1 MLKNIDFNKNSQR
14 WKNYFCLFIS
24 FLFLIFFYVNRT
36 TILENDPEFSSKF
49 KIASI
54 VLGWIVGVV
63 LIFVRL
69 DFGKKWN
76 RVINILYILFAPCYI
91 FFNMEIAVFNET
103 YSFRGQHL
111 SLLLFNFLL
120 IGILEL
126 IFIVITNRVRLGTDI
141 WAFICIMFN
150 IVNHF
155 VYEFRGTP
163 AMASDIA
170 TVGTALEV
178 ADGYKI
184 QFNFYTTVALVM
196 LFDFI
201 MLGRVIKCEPVFKKV
216 SHRLCG
222 IAVMAIVSVTG
233 FSQLVMTDMVS
244 NRGLYLSLFNPMRSY
259 QQYGSIACFT
269 RSIKLSV
276 PEKPNGYSLKKVEE
290 ITSKYTSD
298 TVDPNKKRPN
308 VIAVINEAFS
318 DPQIL
323 GDIETNEDYMPFIHD
338 LMKNGNCVSGT
349 TYASIV
355 GGQTANTEYEF
366 LTGNS
371 MAFLPKGTVAFQ
383 LYLRHAMPS
392 LVTELKS
399 EGYTGNSATH
409 LQKARNYNRDK
420 AYPLLGFDKFYDYTN
435 MIVPFVKMR
444 NNATDQCTYDNITH
458 DYEQQRKSTDAPYFG
473 YTMTIQNH
481 SSYDVPFDNFDDKRI
496 VVENADATDLGY
508 YLSLIKYSDEMF
520 ENLINYYKNTDEP
533 TVIFLT
539 GDHQPRIHDE
549 SMDSIT
555 NGEWRNWN
563 DEEMM
568 RRYEVPFLIWA
579 NYDIDKKTVEK
590 TSMNYLQTIL
600 METIDGDLTGFQKF
614 QQDLQK
620 EEITSKYTSDTVDP
634 NKKRPNVIA
643 VINEAFSDPQI
654 LGDIETNEDYMPFIH
669 DLMKNGNCVSG
680 TTYASIVGGQTAN
693 TEYEFLTGNSMAFLP
708 KGTVAFQLYLRH
720 AMPSLVTELKSEGY
734 TGNSAT
740 HLQKARNYNRDK
752 AYPLLG
758 FDKFYDYTNMIVPFV
773 KMRNNATDQCTYDNI
788 THDYEQ
794 QRKSTDAPYFGY
806 TMTIQNHSSYDV
818 PFDNFDDKRIVV
830 ENADATDLGYYLSLI
845 KYSDEMFENLIN
857 YYKNTDEPTVIFL
870 TGDHQPRIHDES
882 MDSITNGEWR
892 NWNDEEMMRRYEV
905 PFLIWANYD
914 IDKKTVEKTS
924 MNYLQTILME
934 TIDGD
939 LTGFQKFQQD
949 LQKEIP
955 VLTSNG
961 YWGAD
966 GKFYSV
972 DDKNS
977 PYYDLIQ
984 EYAML
989 QYNDMTDYKNRV
1001 EDFFEL
1007 KQ

>member
-1 MLKNIDFNKNSQR
+1 MLKNIDFNKNRQR

-69 DFGKKWN
+69 DFGKKGN

-141 WAFICIMFN
+141 WAFICVMFN

-298 TVDPNKKRPN
+298 TVDSNKKRPN
-308 VIAVINEAFS
+308 VIVVINEAFS
-318 DPQIL
+318 DPQVL

-435 MIVPFVKMR
+435 MGVPFVKMR

-496 VVENADATDLGY
+496 VVENADAPDLGY

-520 ENLINYYKNTDEP
+520 ENLINYYKNTNEP
-533 TVIFLT
+533 TVILLT

-579 NYDIDKKTVEK
+579 NYDIDKKIVEK

-614 QQDLQK
+614 QQD
-620 EEITSKYTSDTVDP
+620 I
-634 NKKRPNVIA
+634 
-643 VINEAFSDPQI
+643 
-654 LGDIETNEDYMPFIH
+654 
-669 DLMKNGNCVSG
+669 
-680 TTYASIVGGQTAN
+680 
-693 TEYEFLTGNSMAFLP
+693 
-708 KGTVAFQLYLRH
+708 
-720 AMPSLVTELKSEGY
+720 
-734 TGNSAT
+734 
-740 HLQKARNYNRDK
+740 
-752 AYPLLG
+752 
-758 FDKFYDYTNMIVPFV
+758 
-773 KMRNNATDQCTYDNI
+773 
-788 THDYEQ
+788 
-794 QRKSTDAPYFGY
+794 
-806 TMTIQNHSSYDV
+806 
-818 PFDNFDDKRIVV
+818 
-830 ENADATDLGYYLSLI
+830 
-845 KYSDEMFENLIN
+845 
-857 YYKNTDEPTVIFL
+857 
-870 TGDHQPRIHDES
+870 
-882 MDSITNGEWR
+882 
-892 NWNDEEMMRRYEV
+892 
-905 PFLIWANYD
+905 
-914 IDKKTVEKTS
+914 
-924 MNYLQTILME
+924 
-934 TIDGD
+934 
-939 LTGFQKFQQD
+939 
-949 LQKEIP
+949 QKEIP

>member
-1 MLKNIDFNKNSQR
+1 MLKNIDFNKNRQR

-69 DFGKKWN
+69 DFGKKGN

-103 YSFRGQHL
+103 YSFRKQHL

-141 WAFICIMFN
+141 WAFICVMFN

-259 QQYGSIACFT
+259 QQYGSIACFA
-269 RSIKLSV
+269 RGIKLSV

-298 TVDPNKKRPN
+298 IVDPNKKRPN

-318 DPQIL
+318 DPQVL

-435 MIVPFVKMR
+435 MGVPFVKMR
-444 NNATDQCTYDNITH
+444 NNGTDQCTYDNITH

-496 VVENADATDLGY
+496 VVENADAPDLGY

-533 TVIFLT
+533 TVILLT

-579 NYDIDKKTVEK
+579 NYDIDKKIVEK

-614 QQDLQK
+614 QQD
-620 EEITSKYTSDTVDP
+620 I
-634 NKKRPNVIA
+634 
-643 VINEAFSDPQI
+643 
-654 LGDIETNEDYMPFIH
+654 
-669 DLMKNGNCVSG
+669 
-680 TTYASIVGGQTAN
+680 
-693 TEYEFLTGNSMAFLP
+693 
-708 KGTVAFQLYLRH
+708 
-720 AMPSLVTELKSEGY
+720 
-734 TGNSAT
+734 
-740 HLQKARNYNRDK
+740 
-752 AYPLLG
+752 
-758 FDKFYDYTNMIVPFV
+758 
-773 KMRNNATDQCTYDNI
+773 
-788 THDYEQ
+788 
-794 QRKSTDAPYFGY
+794 
-806 TMTIQNHSSYDV
+806 
-818 PFDNFDDKRIVV
+818 
-830 ENADATDLGYYLSLI
+830 
-845 KYSDEMFENLIN
+845 
-857 YYKNTDEPTVIFL
+857 
-870 TGDHQPRIHDES
+870 
-882 MDSITNGEWR
+882 
-892 NWNDEEMMRRYEV
+892 
-905 PFLIWANYD
+905 
-914 IDKKTVEKTS
+914 
-924 MNYLQTILME
+924 
-934 TIDGD
+934 
-939 LTGFQKFQQD
+939 
-949 LQKEIP
+949 QKEIP

-989 QYNDMTDYKNRV
+989 QYNDMMDYKNRV

>member
-1 MLKNIDFNKNSQR
+1 MEQSNKYSV
-14 WKNYFCLFIS
+14 YPVC
-24 FLFLIFFYVNRT
+24 T
-36 TILENDPEFSSKF
+36 
-49 KIASI
+49 
-54 VLGWIVGVV
+54 VLH
-63 LIFVRL
+63 
-69 DFGKKWN
+69 
-76 RVINILYILFAPCYI
+76 

-141 WAFICIMFN
+141 WAFICVMFN

-163 AMASDIA
+163 VMASDIA

-290 ITSKYTSD
+290 ITSKYISD

-318 DPQIL
+318 DPQVL

-435 MIVPFVKMR
+435 MGVPFVKMR

-533 TVIFLT
+533 IVIL
-539 GDHQPRIHDE
+539 
-549 SMDSIT
+549 
-555 NGEWRNWN
+555 
-563 DEEMM
+563 
-568 RRYEVPFLIWA
+568 
-579 NYDIDKKTVEK
+579 
-590 TSMNYLQTIL
+590 
-600 METIDGDLTGFQKF
+600 
-614 QQDLQK
+614 
-620 EEITSKYTSDTVDP
+620 
-634 NKKRPNVIA
+634 
-643 VINEAFSDPQI
+643 
-654 LGDIETNEDYMPFIH
+654 
-669 DLMKNGNCVSG
+669 
-680 TTYASIVGGQTAN
+680 
-693 TEYEFLTGNSMAFLP
+693 
-708 KGTVAFQLYLRH
+708 
-720 AMPSLVTELKSEGY
+720 
-734 TGNSAT
+734 
-740 HLQKARNYNRDK
+740 
-752 AYPLLG
+752 
-758 FDKFYDYTNMIVPFV
+758 
-773 KMRNNATDQCTYDNI
+773 
-788 THDYEQ
+788 
-794 QRKSTDAPYFGY
+794 
-806 TMTIQNHSSYDV
+806 
-818 PFDNFDDKRIVV
+818 
-830 ENADATDLGYYLSLI
+830 
-845 KYSDEMFENLIN
+845 
-857 YYKNTDEPTVIFL
+857 L

-989 QYNDMTDYKNRV
+989 QYNDLTDYKNRV

>member
-1 MLKNIDFNKNSQR
+1 MLKNIDFNKNRQR

-36 TILENDPEFSSKF
+36 AILENDPEFSSKF

-76 RVINILYILFAPCYI
+76 GVINILYILFAPCYI

-141 WAFICIMFN
+141 WAFICVMFN

-338 LMKNGNCVSGT
+338 LMKNGNCVRGT

-458 DYEQQRKSTDAPYFG
+458 DYEQQRKLTDAPYFG

-496 VVENADATDLGY
+496 VVENADAPDLGY

-533 TVIFLT
+533 TVILLT

-614 QQDLQK
+614 Q
-620 EEITSKYTSDTVDP
+620 
-634 NKKRPNVIA
+634 
-643 VINEAFSDPQI
+643 
-654 LGDIETNEDYMPFIH
+654 
-669 DLMKNGNCVSG
+669 
-680 TTYASIVGGQTAN
+680 
-693 TEYEFLTGNSMAFLP
+693 
-708 KGTVAFQLYLRH
+708 
-720 AMPSLVTELKSEGY
+720 
-734 TGNSAT
+734 
-740 HLQKARNYNRDK
+740 
-752 AYPLLG
+752 
-758 FDKFYDYTNMIVPFV
+758 
-773 KMRNNATDQCTYDNI
+773 
-788 THDYEQ
+788 
-794 QRKSTDAPYFGY
+794 
-806 TMTIQNHSSYDV
+806 
-818 PFDNFDDKRIVV
+818 
-830 ENADATDLGYYLSLI
+830 
-845 KYSDEMFENLIN
+845 
-857 YYKNTDEPTVIFL
+857 
-870 TGDHQPRIHDES
+870 
-882 MDSITNGEWR
+882 
-892 NWNDEEMMRRYEV
+892 
-905 PFLIWANYD
+905 
-914 IDKKTVEKTS
+914 
-924 MNYLQTILME
+924 
-934 TIDGD
+934 
-939 LTGFQKFQQD
+939 
-949 LQKEIP
+949 
-955 VLTSNG
+955 
-961 YWGAD
+961 
-966 GKFYSV
+966 
-972 DDKNS
+972 
-977 PYYDLIQ
+977 
-984 EYAML
+984 
-989 QYNDMTDYKNRV
+989 
-1001 EDFFEL
+1001 
-1007 KQ
+1007 

>member
-1 MLKNIDFNKNSQR
+1 MEQSNKYSV
-14 WKNYFCLFIS
+14 YPVC
-24 FLFLIFFYVNRT
+24 T
-36 TILENDPEFSSKF
+36 
-49 KIASI
+49 
-54 VLGWIVGVV
+54 VLH
-63 LIFVRL
+63 
-69 DFGKKWN
+69 
-76 RVINILYILFAPCYI
+76 

-600 METIDGDLTGFQKF
+600 METIDG
-614 QQDLQK
+614 
-620 EEITSKYTSDTVDP
+620 E
-634 NKKRPNVIA
+634 
-643 VINEAFSDPQI
+643 
-654 LGDIETNEDYMPFIH
+654 
-669 DLMKNGNCVSG
+669 
-680 TTYASIVGGQTAN
+680 
-693 TEYEFLTGNSMAFLP
+693 
-708 KGTVAFQLYLRH
+708 
-720 AMPSLVTELKSEGY
+720 
-734 TGNSAT
+734 
-740 HLQKARNYNRDK
+740 
-752 AYPLLG
+752 
-758 FDKFYDYTNMIVPFV
+758 
-773 KMRNNATDQCTYDNI
+773 
-788 THDYEQ
+788 
-794 QRKSTDAPYFGY
+794 
-806 TMTIQNHSSYDV
+806 
-818 PFDNFDDKRIVV
+818 
-830 ENADATDLGYYLSLI
+830 
-845 KYSDEMFENLIN
+845 
-857 YYKNTDEPTVIFL
+857 
-870 TGDHQPRIHDES
+870 
-882 MDSITNGEWR
+882 
-892 NWNDEEMMRRYEV
+892 
-905 PFLIWANYD
+905 
-914 IDKKTVEKTS
+914 
-924 MNYLQTILME
+924 
-934 TIDGD
+934 

>member
-1 MLKNIDFNKNSQR
+1 MTRCESYPPCFGTI
-14 WKNYFCLFIS
+14 YFPTAPFIS

-141 WAFICIMFN
+141 WAFICVMFN

-298 TVDPNKKRPN
+298 IVDPNKKRPN
-308 VIAVINEAFS
+308 VIVVINEAFS
-318 DPQIL
+318 DPQVL

-435 MIVPFVKMR
+435 MGVPFVKMR

-496 VVENADATDLGY
+496 VVENADAPDLGY

-520 ENLINYYKNTDEP
+520 ENLINYYKNTNEP
-533 TVIFLT
+533 TVILLT

-579 NYDIDKKTVEK
+579 NYDIDKKIVEK

-614 QQDLQK
+614 QQD
-620 EEITSKYTSDTVDP
+620 I
-634 NKKRPNVIA
+634 
-643 VINEAFSDPQI
+643 
-654 LGDIETNEDYMPFIH
+654 
-669 DLMKNGNCVSG
+669 
-680 TTYASIVGGQTAN
+680 
-693 TEYEFLTGNSMAFLP
+693 
-708 KGTVAFQLYLRH
+708 
-720 AMPSLVTELKSEGY
+720 
-734 TGNSAT
+734 
-740 HLQKARNYNRDK
+740 
-752 AYPLLG
+752 
-758 FDKFYDYTNMIVPFV
+758 
-773 KMRNNATDQCTYDNI
+773 
-788 THDYEQ
+788 
-794 QRKSTDAPYFGY
+794 
-806 TMTIQNHSSYDV
+806 
-818 PFDNFDDKRIVV
+818 
-830 ENADATDLGYYLSLI
+830 
-845 KYSDEMFENLIN
+845 
-857 YYKNTDEPTVIFL
+857 
-870 TGDHQPRIHDES
+870 
-882 MDSITNGEWR
+882 
-892 NWNDEEMMRRYEV
+892 
-905 PFLIWANYD
+905 
-914 IDKKTVEKTS
+914 
-924 MNYLQTILME
+924 
-934 TIDGD
+934 
-939 LTGFQKFQQD
+939 
-949 LQKEIP
+949 QKEIP

-989 QYNDMTDYKNRV
+989 QYNDMMDYKNRV

>member
-1 MLKNIDFNKNSQR
+1 MEQSNKYSVYPVCTMLH
-14 WKNYFCLFIS
+14 
-24 FLFLIFFYVNRT
+24 
-36 TILENDPEFSSKF
+36 
-49 KIASI
+49 
-54 VLGWIVGVV
+54 
-63 LIFVRL
+63 
-69 DFGKKWN
+69 
-76 RVINILYILFAPCYI
+76 

-141 WAFICIMFN
+141 WAFICVMFN

-290 ITSKYTSD
+290 ITSKYISD

-318 DPQIL
+318 DPQVL

-458 DYEQQRKSTDAPYFG
+458 DYEQQRKLTDAPYFG

-496 VVENADATDLGY
+496 VVENADAPDLGY

-600 METIDGDLTGFQKF
+600 METIDG
-614 QQDLQK
+614 
-620 EEITSKYTSDTVDP
+620 E
-634 NKKRPNVIA
+634 
-643 VINEAFSDPQI
+643 
-654 LGDIETNEDYMPFIH
+654 
-669 DLMKNGNCVSG
+669 
-680 TTYASIVGGQTAN
+680 
-693 TEYEFLTGNSMAFLP
+693 
-708 KGTVAFQLYLRH
+708 
-720 AMPSLVTELKSEGY
+720 
-734 TGNSAT
+734 
-740 HLQKARNYNRDK
+740 
-752 AYPLLG
+752 
-758 FDKFYDYTNMIVPFV
+758 
-773 KMRNNATDQCTYDNI
+773 
-788 THDYEQ
+788 
-794 QRKSTDAPYFGY
+794 
-806 TMTIQNHSSYDV
+806 
-818 PFDNFDDKRIVV
+818 
-830 ENADATDLGYYLSLI
+830 
-845 KYSDEMFENLIN
+845 
-857 YYKNTDEPTVIFL
+857 
-870 TGDHQPRIHDES
+870 
-882 MDSITNGEWR
+882 
-892 NWNDEEMMRRYEV
+892 
-905 PFLIWANYD
+905 
-914 IDKKTVEKTS
+914 
-924 MNYLQTILME
+924 
-934 TIDGD
+934 

>member
-1 MLKNIDFNKNSQR
+1 MEQSNKYSV
-14 WKNYFCLFIS
+14 YPVC
-24 FLFLIFFYVNRT
+24 T
-36 TILENDPEFSSKF
+36 
-49 KIASI
+49 
-54 VLGWIVGVV
+54 VLH
-63 LIFVRL
+63 
-69 DFGKKWN
+69 
-76 RVINILYILFAPCYI
+76 

-103 YSFRGQHL
+103 YSFREQHL

-141 WAFICIMFN
+141 WAFICVMFN
-150 IVNHF
+150 IVNYF

-163 AMASDIA
+163 VMASDIA

-318 DPQIL
+318 DPQVL

-458 DYEQQRKSTDAPYFG
+458 DYEQQRKLTDAPYFG

-496 VVENADATDLGY
+496 VVENADAPDLGY

-533 TVIFLT
+533 TVILLT

-600 METIDGDLTGFQKF
+600 METIDG
-614 QQDLQK
+614 
-620 EEITSKYTSDTVDP
+620 E
-634 NKKRPNVIA
+634 
-643 VINEAFSDPQI
+643 
-654 LGDIETNEDYMPFIH
+654 
-669 DLMKNGNCVSG
+669 
-680 TTYASIVGGQTAN
+680 
-693 TEYEFLTGNSMAFLP
+693 
-708 KGTVAFQLYLRH
+708 
-720 AMPSLVTELKSEGY
+720 
-734 TGNSAT
+734 
-740 HLQKARNYNRDK
+740 
-752 AYPLLG
+752 
-758 FDKFYDYTNMIVPFV
+758 
-773 KMRNNATDQCTYDNI
+773 
-788 THDYEQ
+788 
-794 QRKSTDAPYFGY
+794 
-806 TMTIQNHSSYDV
+806 
-818 PFDNFDDKRIVV
+818 
-830 ENADATDLGYYLSLI
+830 
-845 KYSDEMFENLIN
+845 
-857 YYKNTDEPTVIFL
+857 
-870 TGDHQPRIHDES
+870 
-882 MDSITNGEWR
+882 
-892 NWNDEEMMRRYEV
+892 
-905 PFLIWANYD
+905 
-914 IDKKTVEKTS
+914 
-924 MNYLQTILME
+924 
-934 TIDGD
+934 

-1007 KQ
+1007 NQ

>member
-1 MLKNIDFNKNSQR
+1 MEQSNKYSVYPVCTMLH
-14 WKNYFCLFIS
+14 
-24 FLFLIFFYVNRT
+24 
-36 TILENDPEFSSKF
+36 
-49 KIASI
+49 
-54 VLGWIVGVV
+54 
-63 LIFVRL
+63 
-69 DFGKKWN
+69 
-76 RVINILYILFAPCYI
+76 

-103 YSFRGQHL
+103 YSFRKQHL

-141 WAFICIMFN
+141 WAFICVMFN
-150 IVNHF
+150 VVNHF
-155 VYEFRGTP
+155 VYEFRETP

-201 MLGRVIKCEPVFKKV
+201 MLGRAIKCEPVFKKV

-318 DPQIL
+318 DPQVL
-323 GDIETNEDYMPFIHD
+323 GDIETNEDHMPFIHD

-458 DYEQQRKSTDAPYFG
+458 DYEQQRKSTDASYFG

-600 METIDGDLTGFQKF
+600 METIDG
-614 QQDLQK
+614 
-620 EEITSKYTSDTVDP
+620 E
-634 NKKRPNVIA
+634 
-643 VINEAFSDPQI
+643 
-654 LGDIETNEDYMPFIH
+654 
-669 DLMKNGNCVSG
+669 
-680 TTYASIVGGQTAN
+680 
-693 TEYEFLTGNSMAFLP
+693 
-708 KGTVAFQLYLRH
+708 
-720 AMPSLVTELKSEGY
+720 
-734 TGNSAT
+734 
-740 HLQKARNYNRDK
+740 
-752 AYPLLG
+752 
-758 FDKFYDYTNMIVPFV
+758 
-773 KMRNNATDQCTYDNI
+773 
-788 THDYEQ
+788 
-794 QRKSTDAPYFGY
+794 
-806 TMTIQNHSSYDV
+806 
-818 PFDNFDDKRIVV
+818 
-830 ENADATDLGYYLSLI
+830 
-845 KYSDEMFENLIN
+845 
-857 YYKNTDEPTVIFL
+857 
-870 TGDHQPRIHDES
+870 
-882 MDSITNGEWR
+882 
-892 NWNDEEMMRRYEV
+892 
-905 PFLIWANYD
+905 
-914 IDKKTVEKTS
+914 
-924 MNYLQTILME
+924 
-934 TIDGD
+934 

>member
-1 MLKNIDFNKNSQR
+1 MEQSNKYSV
-14 WKNYFCLFIS
+14 YPVC
-24 FLFLIFFYVNRT
+24 T
-36 TILENDPEFSSKF
+36 
-49 KIASI
+49 
-54 VLGWIVGVV
+54 VLH
-63 LIFVRL
+63 
-69 DFGKKWN
+69 
-76 RVINILYILFAPCYI
+76 

-473 YTMTIQNH
+473 YTMTIHNH

-600 METIDGDLTGFQKF
+600 METIDG
-614 QQDLQK
+614 
-620 EEITSKYTSDTVDP
+620 E
-634 NKKRPNVIA
+634 
-643 VINEAFSDPQI
+643 
-654 LGDIETNEDYMPFIH
+654 
-669 DLMKNGNCVSG
+669 
-680 TTYASIVGGQTAN
+680 
-693 TEYEFLTGNSMAFLP
+693 
-708 KGTVAFQLYLRH
+708 
-720 AMPSLVTELKSEGY
+720 
-734 TGNSAT
+734 
-740 HLQKARNYNRDK
+740 
-752 AYPLLG
+752 
-758 FDKFYDYTNMIVPFV
+758 
-773 KMRNNATDQCTYDNI
+773 
-788 THDYEQ
+788 
-794 QRKSTDAPYFGY
+794 
-806 TMTIQNHSSYDV
+806 
-818 PFDNFDDKRIVV
+818 
-830 ENADATDLGYYLSLI
+830 
-845 KYSDEMFENLIN
+845 
-857 YYKNTDEPTVIFL
+857 
-870 TGDHQPRIHDES
+870 
-882 MDSITNGEWR
+882 
-892 NWNDEEMMRRYEV
+892 
-905 PFLIWANYD
+905 
-914 IDKKTVEKTS
+914 
-924 MNYLQTILME
+924 
-934 TIDGD
+934 

>member
-1 MLKNIDFNKNSQR
+1 MLNNVSLNKDR
-14 WKNYFCLFIS
+14 RKWKNYFCLFIS
-24 FLFLIFFYVNRT
+24 FMFLVFFYVNRT
-36 TILENDPEFSSKF
+36 SILENDPEFSPKF
-49 KIASI
+49 KIALLAFLWL
-54 VLGWIVGVV
+54 LGTV
-63 LIFVRL
+63 LIFLRL

-76 RVINILYILFAPCYI
+76 RVLNILYILLAPCYI
-91 FFNMEIAVFNET
+91 FLNMETAVFSVQN
-103 YSFRGQHL
+103 SFKGQHL
-111 SLLLFNFLL
+111 SLLIYNLFLL
-120 IGILEL
+120 GIVEL

-141 WAFICIMFN
+141 WAFICVIFN
-150 IVNHF
+150 VVNHF

-163 AMASDIA
+163 VMASDIA

-184 QFNFYTTVALVM
+184 QFNFYTTLALVL

-201 MLGRVIKCEPVFKKV
+201 VIGRVIKCEPVFKKGV
-216 SHRLCG
+216 QRLCG
-222 IAVMAIVSVTG
+222 IAVMAVVSVVS
-233 FSQLVMTDMVS
+233 FNSLVMTEFAS
-244 NRGLYLSLFNPMRSY
+244 NRGLYLSLFQPLRSY
-259 QQYGSIACFT
+259 QRYGSIACFA
-269 RSIKLSV
+269 RSIELSV
-276 PEKPNGYSLKKVEE
+276 PEKPEGYSLEKVEE
-290 ITSKYTSD
+290 ITSKYESD
-298 TVDPNKKRPN
+298 TVDTSKKRPN
-308 VIAVINEAFS
+308 VITIINEAFS
-318 DPQIL
+318 DPKVL
-323 GDIETNEDYMPFIHD
+323 ADIKTNEDYMPFIHE
-338 LMKNGNCVSGT
+338 LMENGNTVSGT
-349 TYASIV
+349 SYASIV

-435 MIVPFVKMR
+435 MGVPFVKMR
-444 NNATDQCTYDNITH
+444 NNATDECTYDNIIH
-458 DYEQQRKSTDAPYFG
+458 DYEENREKSDAPYFA

-496 VVENADATDLGY
+496 VVEDADAPDLGY

-520 ENLINYYKNTDEP
+520 EDLVEYYKNVDEP
-533 TVIFLT
+533 TVILLT
-539 GDHQPRIHDE
+539 GDHQPRIYDE

-600 METIDGDLTGFQKF
+600 METIDG
-614 QQDLQK
+614 
-620 EEITSKYTSDTVDP
+620 E
-634 NKKRPNVIA
+634 
-643 VINEAFSDPQI
+643 
-654 LGDIETNEDYMPFIH
+654 
-669 DLMKNGNCVSG
+669 
-680 TTYASIVGGQTAN
+680 
-693 TEYEFLTGNSMAFLP
+693 
-708 KGTVAFQLYLRH
+708 
-720 AMPSLVTELKSEGY
+720 
-734 TGNSAT
+734 
-740 HLQKARNYNRDK
+740 
-752 AYPLLG
+752 
-758 FDKFYDYTNMIVPFV
+758 
-773 KMRNNATDQCTYDNI
+773 
-788 THDYEQ
+788 
-794 QRKSTDAPYFGY
+794 
-806 TMTIQNHSSYDV
+806 
-818 PFDNFDDKRIVV
+818 
-830 ENADATDLGYYLSLI
+830 
-845 KYSDEMFENLIN
+845 
-857 YYKNTDEPTVIFL
+857 
-870 TGDHQPRIHDES
+870 
-882 MDSITNGEWR
+882 
-892 NWNDEEMMRRYEV
+892 
-905 PFLIWANYD
+905 
-914 IDKKTVEKTS
+914 
-924 MNYLQTILME
+924 
-934 TIDGD
+934 

-984 EYAML
+984 EYAIL

>member
-1 MLKNIDFNKNSQR
+1 MLKNIDFNKNRQR

-69 DFGKKWN
+69 DFGKKGN

-141 WAFICIMFN
+141 WAFICVMFN

-458 DYEQQRKSTDAPYFG
+458 DYEQQRKLTDAPYFG

-496 VVENADATDLGY
+496 VVENADAPDLGY

-533 TVIFLT
+533 TVILLT

-600 METIDGDLTGFQKF
+600 METIDG
-614 QQDLQK
+614 
-620 EEITSKYTSDTVDP
+620 E
-634 NKKRPNVIA
+634 
-643 VINEAFSDPQI
+643 
-654 LGDIETNEDYMPFIH
+654 
-669 DLMKNGNCVSG
+669 
-680 TTYASIVGGQTAN
+680 
-693 TEYEFLTGNSMAFLP
+693 
-708 KGTVAFQLYLRH
+708 
-720 AMPSLVTELKSEGY
+720 
-734 TGNSAT
+734 
-740 HLQKARNYNRDK
+740 
-752 AYPLLG
+752 
-758 FDKFYDYTNMIVPFV
+758 
-773 KMRNNATDQCTYDNI
+773 
-788 THDYEQ
+788 
-794 QRKSTDAPYFGY
+794 
-806 TMTIQNHSSYDV
+806 
-818 PFDNFDDKRIVV
+818 
-830 ENADATDLGYYLSLI
+830 
-845 KYSDEMFENLIN
+845 
-857 YYKNTDEPTVIFL
+857 
-870 TGDHQPRIHDES
+870 
-882 MDSITNGEWR
+882 
-892 NWNDEEMMRRYEV
+892 
-905 PFLIWANYD
+905 
-914 IDKKTVEKTS
+914 
-924 MNYLQTILME
+924 
-934 TIDGD
+934 

>member
-1 MLKNIDFNKNSQR
+1 MLKNIDFNKNRQR

-69 DFGKKWN
+69 DFGKKGN

-141 WAFICIMFN
+141 WAFICVMFN

-318 DPQIL
+318 DPQVL

-458 DYEQQRKSTDAPYFG
+458 DYEQQRKLTDAPYFG

-496 VVENADATDLGY
+496 VVENADAPDLGY

-533 TVIFLT
+533 TVILLT

-600 METIDGDLTGFQKF
+600 METIDG
-614 QQDLQK
+614 
-620 EEITSKYTSDTVDP
+620 E
-634 NKKRPNVIA
+634 
-643 VINEAFSDPQI
+643 
-654 LGDIETNEDYMPFIH
+654 
-669 DLMKNGNCVSG
+669 
-680 TTYASIVGGQTAN
+680 
-693 TEYEFLTGNSMAFLP
+693 
-708 KGTVAFQLYLRH
+708 
-720 AMPSLVTELKSEGY
+720 
-734 TGNSAT
+734 
-740 HLQKARNYNRDK
+740 
-752 AYPLLG
+752 
-758 FDKFYDYTNMIVPFV
+758 
-773 KMRNNATDQCTYDNI
+773 
-788 THDYEQ
+788 
-794 QRKSTDAPYFGY
+794 
-806 TMTIQNHSSYDV
+806 
-818 PFDNFDDKRIVV
+818 
-830 ENADATDLGYYLSLI
+830 
-845 KYSDEMFENLIN
+845 
-857 YYKNTDEPTVIFL
+857 
-870 TGDHQPRIHDES
+870 
-882 MDSITNGEWR
+882 
-892 NWNDEEMMRRYEV
+892 
-905 PFLIWANYD
+905 
-914 IDKKTVEKTS
+914 
-924 MNYLQTILME
+924 
-934 TIDGD
+934 

-989 QYNDMTDYKNRV
+989 QYNDMMDYKNRV

>member
-1 MLKNIDFNKNSQR
+1 MEQSNKYSVYPVCTMLH
-14 WKNYFCLFIS
+14 
-24 FLFLIFFYVNRT
+24 
-36 TILENDPEFSSKF
+36 
-49 KIASI
+49 
-54 VLGWIVGVV
+54 
-63 LIFVRL
+63 
-69 DFGKKWN
+69 
-76 RVINILYILFAPCYI
+76 

-290 ITSKYTSD
+290 ITSKYISD

-600 METIDGDLTGFQKF
+600 METIDG
-614 QQDLQK
+614 
-620 EEITSKYTSDTVDP
+620 E
-634 NKKRPNVIA
+634 
-643 VINEAFSDPQI
+643 
-654 LGDIETNEDYMPFIH
+654 
-669 DLMKNGNCVSG
+669 
-680 TTYASIVGGQTAN
+680 
-693 TEYEFLTGNSMAFLP
+693 
-708 KGTVAFQLYLRH
+708 
-720 AMPSLVTELKSEGY
+720 
-734 TGNSAT
+734 
-740 HLQKARNYNRDK
+740 
-752 AYPLLG
+752 
-758 FDKFYDYTNMIVPFV
+758 
-773 KMRNNATDQCTYDNI
+773 
-788 THDYEQ
+788 
-794 QRKSTDAPYFGY
+794 
-806 TMTIQNHSSYDV
+806 
-818 PFDNFDDKRIVV
+818 
-830 ENADATDLGYYLSLI
+830 
-845 KYSDEMFENLIN
+845 
-857 YYKNTDEPTVIFL
+857 
-870 TGDHQPRIHDES
+870 
-882 MDSITNGEWR
+882 
-892 NWNDEEMMRRYEV
+892 
-905 PFLIWANYD
+905 
-914 IDKKTVEKTS
+914 
-924 MNYLQTILME
+924 
-934 TIDGD
+934 

>member
-1 MLKNIDFNKNSQR
+1 MLKNIDFNKNRQR

-69 DFGKKWN
+69 DFGKKGN

-141 WAFICIMFN
+141 WAFICVMFN

-259 QQYGSIACFT
+259 QQYGSIACFA
-269 RSIKLSV
+269 RGIKLSV

-298 TVDPNKKRPN
+298 TVDSNKKRPN
-308 VIAVINEAFS
+308 VIVVINEAFS
-318 DPQIL
+318 DPQVL

-435 MIVPFVKMR
+435 MGVPFVKMR

-496 VVENADATDLGY
+496 VVENADAPDLGY

-520 ENLINYYKNTDEP
+520 ENLINYYKNTNEP
-533 TVIFLT
+533 TVILLT

-579 NYDIDKKTVEK
+579 NYDIDKKIVEK

-614 QQDLQK
+614 QQD
-620 EEITSKYTSDTVDP
+620 I
-634 NKKRPNVIA
+634 
-643 VINEAFSDPQI
+643 
-654 LGDIETNEDYMPFIH
+654 
-669 DLMKNGNCVSG
+669 
-680 TTYASIVGGQTAN
+680 
-693 TEYEFLTGNSMAFLP
+693 
-708 KGTVAFQLYLRH
+708 
-720 AMPSLVTELKSEGY
+720 
-734 TGNSAT
+734 
-740 HLQKARNYNRDK
+740 
-752 AYPLLG
+752 
-758 FDKFYDYTNMIVPFV
+758 
-773 KMRNNATDQCTYDNI
+773 
-788 THDYEQ
+788 
-794 QRKSTDAPYFGY
+794 
-806 TMTIQNHSSYDV
+806 
-818 PFDNFDDKRIVV
+818 
-830 ENADATDLGYYLSLI
+830 
-845 KYSDEMFENLIN
+845 
-857 YYKNTDEPTVIFL
+857 
-870 TGDHQPRIHDES
+870 
-882 MDSITNGEWR
+882 
-892 NWNDEEMMRRYEV
+892 
-905 PFLIWANYD
+905 
-914 IDKKTVEKTS
+914 
-924 MNYLQTILME
+924 
-934 TIDGD
+934 
-939 LTGFQKFQQD
+939 
-949 LQKEIP
+949 QKEIP

>member
-1 MLKNIDFNKNSQR
+1 MEQSNKYSV
-14 WKNYFCLFIS
+14 YPVC
-24 FLFLIFFYVNRT
+24 T
-36 TILENDPEFSSKF
+36 
-49 KIASI
+49 
-54 VLGWIVGVV
+54 VLH
-63 LIFVRL
+63 
-69 DFGKKWN
+69 
-76 RVINILYILFAPCYI
+76 

-318 DPQIL
+318 DPQVL

-435 MIVPFVKMR
+435 MGVPFVKMR

-579 NYDIDKKTVEK
+579 NYDIDKKIVEK

-600 METIDGDLTGFQKF
+600 METIDG
-614 QQDLQK
+614 
-620 EEITSKYTSDTVDP
+620 E
-634 NKKRPNVIA
+634 
-643 VINEAFSDPQI
+643 
-654 LGDIETNEDYMPFIH
+654 
-669 DLMKNGNCVSG
+669 
-680 TTYASIVGGQTAN
+680 
-693 TEYEFLTGNSMAFLP
+693 
-708 KGTVAFQLYLRH
+708 
-720 AMPSLVTELKSEGY
+720 
-734 TGNSAT
+734 
-740 HLQKARNYNRDK
+740 
-752 AYPLLG
+752 
-758 FDKFYDYTNMIVPFV
+758 
-773 KMRNNATDQCTYDNI
+773 
-788 THDYEQ
+788 
-794 QRKSTDAPYFGY
+794 
-806 TMTIQNHSSYDV
+806 
-818 PFDNFDDKRIVV
+818 
-830 ENADATDLGYYLSLI
+830 
-845 KYSDEMFENLIN
+845 
-857 YYKNTDEPTVIFL
+857 
-870 TGDHQPRIHDES
+870 
-882 MDSITNGEWR
+882 
-892 NWNDEEMMRRYEV
+892 
-905 PFLIWANYD
+905 
-914 IDKKTVEKTS
+914 
-924 MNYLQTILME
+924 
-934 TIDGD
+934 

-989 QYNDMTDYKNRV
+989 QYNDMMDYKNRV

>member
-1 MLKNIDFNKNSQR
+1 MLKNIDFNKNRQR

-69 DFGKKWN
+69 DFGKKGN

-103 YSFRGQHL
+103 YSFRKQHL

-141 WAFICIMFN
+141 WAFICVMFN

-496 VVENADATDLGY
+496 VVENADAPDLGY

-533 TVIFLT
+533 TVILLT

-600 METIDGDLTGFQKF
+600 METIDG
-614 QQDLQK
+614 
-620 EEITSKYTSDTVDP
+620 E
-634 NKKRPNVIA
+634 
-643 VINEAFSDPQI
+643 
-654 LGDIETNEDYMPFIH
+654 
-669 DLMKNGNCVSG
+669 
-680 TTYASIVGGQTAN
+680 
-693 TEYEFLTGNSMAFLP
+693 
-708 KGTVAFQLYLRH
+708 
-720 AMPSLVTELKSEGY
+720 
-734 TGNSAT
+734 
-740 HLQKARNYNRDK
+740 
-752 AYPLLG
+752 
-758 FDKFYDYTNMIVPFV
+758 
-773 KMRNNATDQCTYDNI
+773 
-788 THDYEQ
+788 
-794 QRKSTDAPYFGY
+794 
-806 TMTIQNHSSYDV
+806 
-818 PFDNFDDKRIVV
+818 
-830 ENADATDLGYYLSLI
+830 
-845 KYSDEMFENLIN
+845 
-857 YYKNTDEPTVIFL
+857 
-870 TGDHQPRIHDES
+870 
-882 MDSITNGEWR
+882 
-892 NWNDEEMMRRYEV
+892 
-905 PFLIWANYD
+905 
-914 IDKKTVEKTS
+914 
-924 MNYLQTILME
+924 
-934 TIDGD
+934 

>member
-1 MLKNIDFNKNSQR
+1 MEQSNKYSV
-14 WKNYFCLFIS
+14 YPVC
-24 FLFLIFFYVNRT
+24 T
-36 TILENDPEFSSKF
+36 
-49 KIASI
+49 
-54 VLGWIVGVV
+54 VLH
-63 LIFVRL
+63 
-69 DFGKKWN
+69 
-76 RVINILYILFAPCYI
+76 

-103 YSFRGQHL
+103 YSFREQHL

-141 WAFICIMFN
+141 WAFICVMFN
-150 IVNHF
+150 IVNYF

-163 AMASDIA
+163 VMASDIA

-259 QQYGSIACFT
+259 QQYGSIGCFA

-290 ITSKYTSD
+290 ITSKYISD

-308 VIAVINEAFS
+308 VIVVINEAFS
-318 DPQIL
+318 DPQVL

-496 VVENADATDLGY
+496 VVENADAPDLGY

-600 METIDGDLTGFQKF
+600 METIDG
-614 QQDLQK
+614 
-620 EEITSKYTSDTVDP
+620 E
-634 NKKRPNVIA
+634 
-643 VINEAFSDPQI
+643 
-654 LGDIETNEDYMPFIH
+654 
-669 DLMKNGNCVSG
+669 
-680 TTYASIVGGQTAN
+680 
-693 TEYEFLTGNSMAFLP
+693 
-708 KGTVAFQLYLRH
+708 
-720 AMPSLVTELKSEGY
+720 
-734 TGNSAT
+734 
-740 HLQKARNYNRDK
+740 
-752 AYPLLG
+752 
-758 FDKFYDYTNMIVPFV
+758 
-773 KMRNNATDQCTYDNI
+773 
-788 THDYEQ
+788 
-794 QRKSTDAPYFGY
+794 
-806 TMTIQNHSSYDV
+806 
-818 PFDNFDDKRIVV
+818 
-830 ENADATDLGYYLSLI
+830 
-845 KYSDEMFENLIN
+845 
-857 YYKNTDEPTVIFL
+857 
-870 TGDHQPRIHDES
+870 
-882 MDSITNGEWR
+882 
-892 NWNDEEMMRRYEV
+892 
-905 PFLIWANYD
+905 
-914 IDKKTVEKTS
+914 
-924 MNYLQTILME
+924 
-934 TIDGD
+934 

>member
-1 MLKNIDFNKNSQR
+1 MLKNIDFNKNRQR

-69 DFGKKWN
+69 DFGKKGN

-141 WAFICIMFN
+141 WAFICVMFN

-298 TVDPNKKRPN
+298 TVDSNKKRPN
-308 VIAVINEAFS
+308 VIVVINEAFS
-318 DPQIL
+318 DPQVL

-435 MIVPFVKMR
+435 MGVPFVKMR

-496 VVENADATDLGY
+496 VVENADAPDLGY

-533 TVIFLT
+533 TVILLT

-555 NGEWRNWN
+555 NGEWCNWN

-568 RRYEVPFLIWA
+568 RRYEVPFLIWT

-600 METIDGDLTGFQKF
+600 METIDG
-614 QQDLQK
+614 
-620 EEITSKYTSDTVDP
+620 E
-634 NKKRPNVIA
+634 
-643 VINEAFSDPQI
+643 
-654 LGDIETNEDYMPFIH
+654 
-669 DLMKNGNCVSG
+669 
-680 TTYASIVGGQTAN
+680 
-693 TEYEFLTGNSMAFLP
+693 
-708 KGTVAFQLYLRH
+708 
-720 AMPSLVTELKSEGY
+720 
-734 TGNSAT
+734 
-740 HLQKARNYNRDK
+740 
-752 AYPLLG
+752 
-758 FDKFYDYTNMIVPFV
+758 
-773 KMRNNATDQCTYDNI
+773 
-788 THDYEQ
+788 
-794 QRKSTDAPYFGY
+794 
-806 TMTIQNHSSYDV
+806 
-818 PFDNFDDKRIVV
+818 
-830 ENADATDLGYYLSLI
+830 
-845 KYSDEMFENLIN
+845 
-857 YYKNTDEPTVIFL
+857 
-870 TGDHQPRIHDES
+870 
-882 MDSITNGEWR
+882 
-892 NWNDEEMMRRYEV
+892 
-905 PFLIWANYD
+905 
-914 IDKKTVEKTS
+914 
-924 MNYLQTILME
+924 
-934 TIDGD
+934 

-989 QYNDMTDYKNRV
+989 QYNDMMDYKNRV

>member
-1 MLKNIDFNKNSQR
+1 M
-14 WKNYFCLFIS
+14 
-24 FLFLIFFYVNRT
+24 
-36 TILENDPEFSSKF
+36 
-49 KIASI
+49 
-54 VLGWIVGVV
+54 
-63 LIFVRL
+63 
-69 DFGKKWN
+69 N

-435 MIVPFVKMR
+435 MGVPFVKMR

-496 VVENADATDLGY
+496 VVENADAPDLGY

-533 TVIFLT
+533 TVILLT

-579 NYDIDKKTVEK
+579 NYDIDKKIVEK

-614 QQDLQK
+614 QQD
-620 EEITSKYTSDTVDP
+620 I
-634 NKKRPNVIA
+634 
-643 VINEAFSDPQI
+643 
-654 LGDIETNEDYMPFIH
+654 
-669 DLMKNGNCVSG
+669 
-680 TTYASIVGGQTAN
+680 
-693 TEYEFLTGNSMAFLP
+693 
-708 KGTVAFQLYLRH
+708 
-720 AMPSLVTELKSEGY
+720 
-734 TGNSAT
+734 
-740 HLQKARNYNRDK
+740 
-752 AYPLLG
+752 
-758 FDKFYDYTNMIVPFV
+758 
-773 KMRNNATDQCTYDNI
+773 
-788 THDYEQ
+788 
-794 QRKSTDAPYFGY
+794 
-806 TMTIQNHSSYDV
+806 
-818 PFDNFDDKRIVV
+818 
-830 ENADATDLGYYLSLI
+830 
-845 KYSDEMFENLIN
+845 
-857 YYKNTDEPTVIFL
+857 
-870 TGDHQPRIHDES
+870 
-882 MDSITNGEWR
+882 
-892 NWNDEEMMRRYEV
+892 
-905 PFLIWANYD
+905 
-914 IDKKTVEKTS
+914 
-924 MNYLQTILME
+924 
-934 TIDGD
+934 
-939 LTGFQKFQQD
+939 
-949 LQKEIP
+949 QKEIP

-989 QYNDMTDYKNRV
+989 QYNDMMDYKNRV

>member
-1 MLKNIDFNKNSQR
+1 MLKNIDFNKNRQR

-69 DFGKKWN
+69 DFGKKGN

-458 DYEQQRKSTDAPYFG
+458 DYEQQRKLTDAPYFG

-496 VVENADATDLGY
+496 VVENADA
-508 YLSLIKYSDEMF
+508 
-520 ENLINYYKNTDEP
+520 P
-533 TVIFLT
+533 
-539 GDHQPRIHDE
+539 
-549 SMDSIT
+549 
-555 NGEWRNWN
+555 
-563 DEEMM
+563 
-568 RRYEVPFLIWA
+568 
-579 NYDIDKKTVEK
+579 
-590 TSMNYLQTIL
+590 
-600 METIDGDLTGFQKF
+600 
-614 QQDLQK
+614 
-620 EEITSKYTSDTVDP
+620 
-634 NKKRPNVIA
+634 
-643 VINEAFSDPQI
+643 
-654 LGDIETNEDYMPFIH
+654 
-669 DLMKNGNCVSG
+669 
-680 TTYASIVGGQTAN
+680 
-693 TEYEFLTGNSMAFLP
+693 
-708 KGTVAFQLYLRH
+708 
-720 AMPSLVTELKSEGY
+720 
-734 TGNSAT
+734 
-740 HLQKARNYNRDK
+740 
-752 AYPLLG
+752 
-758 FDKFYDYTNMIVPFV
+758 
-773 KMRNNATDQCTYDNI
+773 
-788 THDYEQ
+788 
-794 QRKSTDAPYFGY
+794 
-806 TMTIQNHSSYDV
+806 
-818 PFDNFDDKRIVV
+818 
-830 ENADATDLGYYLSLI
+830 DLGYYLSLI

-1001 EDFFEL
+1001 EDFL
-1007 KQ
+1007 N

>member
-1 MLKNIDFNKNSQR
+1 MLKNIDFNKNRQR

-141 WAFICIMFN
+141 WAFICVMFN

-298 TVDPNKKRPN
+298 TVDSNKKRPN
-308 VIAVINEAFS
+308 VIVVINEAFS
-318 DPQIL
+318 DPQVL

-420 AYPLLGFDKFYDYTN
+420 AYPLLGFD
-435 MIVPFVKMR
+435 
-444 NNATDQCTYDNITH
+444 
-458 DYEQQRKSTDAPYFG
+458 
-473 YTMTIQNH
+473 
-481 SSYDVPFDNFDDKRI
+481 NFDDKRI
-496 VVENADATDLGY
+496 VVENADAPDLGY

-520 ENLINYYKNTDEP
+520 ENLINYYKNTNEP
-533 TVIFLT
+533 TVILLT

-579 NYDIDKKTVEK
+579 NYDIDKKIVEK

-614 QQDLQK
+614 QQD
-620 EEITSKYTSDTVDP
+620 I
-634 NKKRPNVIA
+634 
-643 VINEAFSDPQI
+643 
-654 LGDIETNEDYMPFIH
+654 
-669 DLMKNGNCVSG
+669 
-680 TTYASIVGGQTAN
+680 
-693 TEYEFLTGNSMAFLP
+693 
-708 KGTVAFQLYLRH
+708 
-720 AMPSLVTELKSEGY
+720 
-734 TGNSAT
+734 
-740 HLQKARNYNRDK
+740 
-752 AYPLLG
+752 
-758 FDKFYDYTNMIVPFV
+758 
-773 KMRNNATDQCTYDNI
+773 
-788 THDYEQ
+788 
-794 QRKSTDAPYFGY
+794 
-806 TMTIQNHSSYDV
+806 
-818 PFDNFDDKRIVV
+818 
-830 ENADATDLGYYLSLI
+830 
-845 KYSDEMFENLIN
+845 
-857 YYKNTDEPTVIFL
+857 
-870 TGDHQPRIHDES
+870 
-882 MDSITNGEWR
+882 
-892 NWNDEEMMRRYEV
+892 
-905 PFLIWANYD
+905 
-914 IDKKTVEKTS
+914 
-924 MNYLQTILME
+924 
-934 TIDGD
+934 
-939 LTGFQKFQQD
+939 
-949 LQKEIP
+949 QKEIP

-989 QYNDMTDYKNRV
+989 QYNDMMDYKNRV

>member
-1 MLKNIDFNKNSQR
+1 MEQSNKYSV
-14 WKNYFCLFIS
+14 YPVC
-24 FLFLIFFYVNRT
+24 T
-36 TILENDPEFSSKF
+36 
-49 KIASI
+49 
-54 VLGWIVGVV
+54 VLH
-63 LIFVRL
+63 
-69 DFGKKWN
+69 
-76 RVINILYILFAPCYI
+76 

-141 WAFICIMFN
+141 WAFICVMFN

-290 ITSKYTSD
+290 ITSKYISD

-318 DPQIL
+318 DPQVL

-520 ENLINYYKNTDEP
+520 ENLINYYKNTNEP
-533 TVIFLT
+533 TVILLT

-579 NYDIDKKTVEK
+579 NYDIDKKIVEK

-614 QQDLQK
+614 QQD
-620 EEITSKYTSDTVDP
+620 I
-634 NKKRPNVIA
+634 
-643 VINEAFSDPQI
+643 
-654 LGDIETNEDYMPFIH
+654 
-669 DLMKNGNCVSG
+669 
-680 TTYASIVGGQTAN
+680 
-693 TEYEFLTGNSMAFLP
+693 
-708 KGTVAFQLYLRH
+708 
-720 AMPSLVTELKSEGY
+720 
-734 TGNSAT
+734 
-740 HLQKARNYNRDK
+740 
-752 AYPLLG
+752 
-758 FDKFYDYTNMIVPFV
+758 
-773 KMRNNATDQCTYDNI
+773 
-788 THDYEQ
+788 
-794 QRKSTDAPYFGY
+794 
-806 TMTIQNHSSYDV
+806 
-818 PFDNFDDKRIVV
+818 
-830 ENADATDLGYYLSLI
+830 
-845 KYSDEMFENLIN
+845 
-857 YYKNTDEPTVIFL
+857 
-870 TGDHQPRIHDES
+870 
-882 MDSITNGEWR
+882 
-892 NWNDEEMMRRYEV
+892 
-905 PFLIWANYD
+905 
-914 IDKKTVEKTS
+914 
-924 MNYLQTILME
+924 
-934 TIDGD
+934 
-939 LTGFQKFQQD
+939 
-949 LQKEIP
+949 QKEIP

>member
-1 MLKNIDFNKNSQR
+1 MLVLQKGLILPVPMYGGS
-14 WKNYFCLFIS
+14 YFFIQP
-24 FLFLIFFYVNRT
+24 FFYVNRT

-600 METIDGDLTGFQKF
+600 METIDG
-614 QQDLQK
+614 
-620 EEITSKYTSDTVDP
+620 E
-634 NKKRPNVIA
+634 
-643 VINEAFSDPQI
+643 
-654 LGDIETNEDYMPFIH
+654 
-669 DLMKNGNCVSG
+669 
-680 TTYASIVGGQTAN
+680 
-693 TEYEFLTGNSMAFLP
+693 
-708 KGTVAFQLYLRH
+708 
-720 AMPSLVTELKSEGY
+720 
-734 TGNSAT
+734 
-740 HLQKARNYNRDK
+740 
-752 AYPLLG
+752 
-758 FDKFYDYTNMIVPFV
+758 
-773 KMRNNATDQCTYDNI
+773 
-788 THDYEQ
+788 
-794 QRKSTDAPYFGY
+794 
-806 TMTIQNHSSYDV
+806 
-818 PFDNFDDKRIVV
+818 
-830 ENADATDLGYYLSLI
+830 
-845 KYSDEMFENLIN
+845 
-857 YYKNTDEPTVIFL
+857 
-870 TGDHQPRIHDES
+870 
-882 MDSITNGEWR
+882 
-892 NWNDEEMMRRYEV
+892 
-905 PFLIWANYD
+905 
-914 IDKKTVEKTS
+914 
-924 MNYLQTILME
+924 
-934 TIDGD
+934 